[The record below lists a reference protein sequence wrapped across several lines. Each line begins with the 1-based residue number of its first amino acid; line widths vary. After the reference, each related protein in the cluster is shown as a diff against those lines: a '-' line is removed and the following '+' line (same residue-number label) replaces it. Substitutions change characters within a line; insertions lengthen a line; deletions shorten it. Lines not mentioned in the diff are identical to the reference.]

1 MANRVYEVMYIAEP
15 GTADETVTQLNEA
28 IEKLVTD
35 NGGEIV
41 KTDVMGVRRLA
52 YPIRKHTD
60 GYYVLFEIAGSGQ
73 EIAELE
79 RRMRVNDLIMRYL
92 TVRVDEERKTAQKL
106 TDKRDKKRKRVN
118 DLMRSK
124 GAQAEEFQTAEDQEG
139 GDDE

>member
-15 GTADETVTQLNEA
+15 GTADDNITQLNET

-41 KTDVMGVRRLA
+41 KTEVIGVRRLA
-52 YPIRKHTD
+52 YPIKKFTE
-60 GYYVLFEIAGSGQ
+60 GYYVLFEIEGSGQ

-79 RRMRVNDLIMRYL
+79 RRMRVNDLVMRYL
-92 TVRVDEERKTAQKL
+92 TVRVDEERKTGAKL
-106 TDKRDKKRKRVN
+106 TAKRDQKRKRVT
-118 DLMRSK
+118 DLMRKS
-124 GAQAEEFQTAEDQEG
+124 GSEDVQTEETNDG